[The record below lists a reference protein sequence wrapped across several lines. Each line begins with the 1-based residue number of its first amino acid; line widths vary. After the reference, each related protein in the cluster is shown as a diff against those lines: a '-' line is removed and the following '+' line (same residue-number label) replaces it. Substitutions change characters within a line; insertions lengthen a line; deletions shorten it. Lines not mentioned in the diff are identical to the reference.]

1 MNPCRRPILSMPSQP
16 HINSVPVPAILLAA
30 GASMRLGQP
39 KQLLRLPAFGGETL
53 IDHAVE
59 LARAAGAA
67 PIFVILGAHAEEIHR
82 ECEMLD
88 CILVRNEAW
97 HQGMASSLRLG
108 ISAVLENAP
117 AASGVMVLVCD
128 QPGLSAEHLRRLLD
142 AHAADASSIAASRYA
157 GRTGV
162 PTIFPRAL
170 FPALLELQG
179 DQGART
185 MLQQPGAAIHPVD
198 FPEGELDLDSPEDL
212 QRLQA
217 DSMSRPPAKLN

>member
-1 MNPCRRPILSMPSQP
+1 MPSKP
-16 HINSVPVPAILLAA
+16 HADSIPVPAILLAA
-30 GASMRLGQP
+30 GASTRLGQP
-39 KQLLRLPAFGGETL
+39 KQLLRLPGLAGETL
-53 IDHAVE
+53 LDHAIA
-59 LARAAGAA
+59 LGRAAGAA
-67 PIFVILGAHAEEIHR
+67 PIFVVLGAHAEEIHL
-82 ECEMLD
+82 ECELLD

-97 HQGMASSLRLG
+97 HEGMASSLRAG

-142 AHAADASSIAASRYA
+142 AQESDPDSIAASRYA

-162 PTIFPRAL
+162 PAIFPRAL
-170 FPALLELQG
+170 FPSLLELQG

-198 FPEGELDLDSPEDL
+198 FPAGEFDLDSPEDL

-217 DSMSRPPAKLN
+217 GSLSRRPAKSN